1 MKMFK
6 QKAQAPLD
14 RKAYLTGQ
22 ATTEY
27 LIIFALLVALTLL
40 SLSAFYPK
48 VQSVGEDLFK
58 KATEGI
64 LK

>member
-6 QKAQAPLD
+6 QKA
-14 RKAYLTGQ
+14 Q

-27 LIIFALLVALTLL
+27 LIIFALLAVLALL

-48 VQSVGEDLFK
+48 VQSVGEELFK